1 MSNSRPPG
9 TTPPQSTTPLGRVAD
24 ISSGLATRAAADG
37 GHQPSIRIIGLADL
51 ADGQV
56 HPPGAAS
63 AWAEL
68 PPETLAR
75 HALQSGDVLLAA
87 RGSQPKAAWVAEAD
101 LPAIASANLL
111 VVRARPGMR
120 PGVLFA
126 YLASEPG
133 LAMARALSR
142 SATDQLSI
150 AARDLA
156 TLELPAP
163 QRAAQDTIHDLI
175 EASERAYSAALD
187 AAAGRRA
194 AARAI
199 ALDMLRNTA
208 DD

>member
-1 MSNSRPPG
+1 MPHTHRSGLSSSEPI
-9 TTPPQSTTPLGRVAD
+9 TTLGRVAD
-24 ISSGLATRAAADG
+24 IFPGLATRTAPNAG
-37 GHQPSIRIIGLADL
+37 GQRGVRLIGLADL

-56 HPPGAAS
+56 QPPGSAS
-63 AWAEL
+63 ASVEL
-68 PPETLAR
+68 PQDALAR
-75 HALQSGDVLLAA
+75 HALQPGDVLLAA
-87 RGSQPKAAWVAEAD
+87 RGSQPKAAWVAETI
-101 LPAIASANLL
+101 LPAVASANLL
-111 VVRARPGMR
+111 VVRARPGTR

-163 QRAAQDTIHDLI
+163 PRAAQDAIHDLI
-175 EASERAYSAALD
+175 EASERAYAAALE

-199 ALDMLRNTA
+199 ALDMLRHTA

>member
-1 MSNSRPPG
+1 M
-9 TTPPQSTTPLGRVAD
+9 PLGRVAD
-24 ISSGLATRAAADG
+24 IFPGLAPRAALDDAPRQG
-37 GHQPSIRIIGLADL
+37 VRIIGLADL

-56 HPPGAAS
+56 QRAGTAS
-63 AWAEL
+63 AWAEV
-68 PPETLAR
+68 PPEALAR
-75 HALQSGDVLLAA
+75 HALQLGDVLLAA
-87 RGSQPKAAWVAEAD
+87 RGSQPKAAWVSEAD
-101 LPAIASANLL
+101 LPAVASANLL

-120 PGVLFA
+120 PGMLFA

-156 TLELPAP
+156 TLELPVP
-163 QRAAQDTIHDLI
+163 PRAAQDTIHDLI
-175 EASERAYSAALD
+175 EASERAYSAALQ

-199 ALDMLRNTA
+199 ALDMLRQTA
-208 DD
+208 ND